1 MKPLPELLAPAGS
14 PRALEAAVAA
24 RADAVYFGG
33 ASHNA
38 RIGAHNFDRETMKS
52 SVALAHAHG
61 VKCYLTLNTLVTDRE
76 LTEVLDAAY
85 SAAECGVDAFIVA
98 DLGIASCLRR
108 YLPEL
113 PLHASTQA
121 SGHNTNCA
129 AELEK
134 LGFSRM
140 VIARETSLDDIRAF
154 TSSSSLELE
163 VFVHGALCVSHSGQ
177 CLFSSLVGGRS
188 GNRGECAQPC
198 RLPFYKN
205 GREYYPLS
213 LKDLCLA
220 PHLPSLI
227 DAGVASLKIE
237 GRMKSPEYVF
247 GVVSVWRRLL
257 DERRAATPDE
267 MKFLAECFSRG
278 GFTDGYFTRRIGSSM
293 LGVRSEEDKRQS
305 RALPEFTGIKE
316 KPRLDISAVIKVDRP
331 VSLTVAR
338 GEKTVTVTGEP
349 PQAARTAPM
358 TREDYAARLS
368 KLGSTPFRAG
378 RVDVDADEGLM
389 IPVSSLNA
397 LRREAVEGLLE
408 CQAPRVGD
416 DAREIPTGKKQ
427 KRRTARF
434 ALPEQI
440 GESAKAFFDTI
451 YLPLERYDGSVSGVV
466 LPRVIFDS
474 ERARVETLLK
484 RAVELGATDALVANL
499 GHLSLAKKF
508 GLTPHGDFTLNAT
521 NTQSVAT
528 LEKVGFV
535 DVILSPELTL
545 PQLRDIKGDTAAIVY
560 GRIPLM
566 TLEKCVICEASS
578 CPGRSGAQACRAEL
592 LDRRGVGFPV
602 LREGEHRSSVV
613 NSLVT
618 SMSDRQA
625 DLVRFGQ
632 TNQHFIFTTESPAE
646 VDAVVDAFKTGAP
659 LSGKVRRIGK

>member
-24 RADAVYFGG
+24 GADAVYFGG
-33 ASHNA
+33 VTHNA
-38 RIGAHNFDRETMKS
+38 RIGAHNFDRDTMMS

-61 VKCYLTLNTLVTDRE
+61 VKCYLTLNTLLTDRE
-76 LTEVLDAAY
+76 LTEALDAAY

-98 DLGIASCLRR
+98 DLGLACALHS
-108 YLPEL
+108 YLPDVA
-113 PLHASTQA
+113 LHASTQA
-121 SGHNTNCA
+121 SGHNIDSA
-129 AELEK
+129 AEFEK

-140 VIARETSLDDIRAF
+140 VIAREASLDDIRAF
-154 TSSSSLELE
+154 TAASSLELE

-198 RLPFYKN
+198 RLPFFKN

-220 PHLPSLI
+220 PHLPALI
-227 DAGVASLKIE
+227 DAVVASLKIE
-237 GRMKSPEYVF
+237 GRMKSPEYVY

-267 MKFLAECFSRG
+267 MRFLAECFSRG
-278 GFTDGYFTRRIGSSM
+278 GFTDGYFTRRIGSQM
-293 LGVRSEEDKRQS
+293 LGIRSDEDKRQS

-316 KPRLDISAVIKVDRP
+316 KPTLDISATVRRDRP
-331 VSLTVAR
+331 VTLTLTGHDR
-338 GEKTVTVTGEP
+338 SVTVNGEP
-349 PQAARTAPM
+349 PLEARSAPM
-358 TREDYAARLS
+358 TRDDYAAKLS
-368 KLGSTPFRAG
+368 KLGGTPFATG
-378 RVDVDADEGLM
+378 RVEVDADEGL
-389 IPVSSLNA
+389 IVPVSRLNA
-397 LRREAVEGLLE
+397 LRREAVARLLE
-408 CQAPRVGD
+408 NEPVHVGEASIKAPK
-416 DAREIPTGKKQ
+416 GKKQ
-427 KRRTARF
+427 RKKTARF

-440 GESAKAFFDTI
+440 SESAKEFFDTL

-466 LPRVIFDS
+466 LPRVIFDR

-499 GHLSLAKKF
+499 GHLALAKKF
-508 GLTPHGDFTLNAT
+508 GLIPHGDFTLNAT
-521 NTQSVAT
+521 NTQSVAA
-528 LEKVGFV
+528 LESLGF
-535 DVILSPELTL
+535 DDIILSPELTL

-566 TLEKCVICEASS
+566 TLEKCVICEAAG

-592 LDRRGVGFPV
+592 LDRRGVVFPV

-618 SMSDRQA
+618 SMSDRQSE
-625 DLVRFGQ
+625 LVRYGQ
-632 TNQHFIFTTESPAE
+632 TAQHFIFTTESPAE
-646 VDAVVDAFKTGAP
+646 VDAAVDAFKTGTP